1 MSRADQSSAA
11 NDGPTPADL
20 KAWDHRY
27 VWHPFTQMQ
36 DWLAEEPVVIV
47 RGEGNYLIDSEGRRY
62 LDGVSSLWCN
72 VHGHTHPALT
82 RAIAEQAGRIAHST
96 MLGLANVP
104 SIVLAKRLVE
114 IAPAGLTR
122 VFYSDAGATAT
133 EIALKLA
140 FQYWQ
145 LRGET
150 GRTRFASLVEAYHG
164 DTLGAVSVGYS
175 ELFHHFYKPL
185 LADTLRLTPPHVF
198 RFQRGLSAEDAL
210 AAAQTEAEEKIR
222 HAHAELA
229 AVIVEPLM
237 QGAAGMWDHPVEY
250 VQTLR
255 TLTQQHGILLICD
268 EVATGFGRT
277 GKMFACEHAGISP
290 DIFCVAKG
298 LTGGYLPLAA
308 TLTTDE
314 VFSAFLGPY
323 DEFKTF
329 FHGHTYTGNPLGCA
343 AALASLDVFEDDRVI
358 ERLQPKIAVLTERL
372 RKDVAPL
379 PHVADVRQWGTMV
392 GIELMRDPER
402 KAAYAPAEKIGA
414 RVIQEARTRGVM
426 IRPLGN
432 IVILMPPLSITDTEL
447 SFLLDMVRDAI
458 RTVT

>member
-1 MSRADQSSAA
+1 MSRAAPSSTAHRE
-11 NDGPTPADL
+11 PSPADL

-82 RAIAEQAGRIAHST
+82 RAIAEQVEQIAHST

-133 EIALKLA
+133 EVALKLA

-150 GRTRFASLVEAYHG
+150 RRTRFASLVEAYHG

-198 RFQRGLSAEDAL
+198 RFQRGLSVEDAL
-210 AAAQTEAEEKIR
+210 AAAQAEAEAKIG

-229 AVIVEPLM
+229 AVIIEPLM

-250 VQTLR
+250 VRTLR
-255 TLTQQHGILLICD
+255 KLTQRHGILLICD

-277 GKMFACEHAGISP
+277 GRMFACEHAGISP
-290 DIFCVAKG
+290 DVFCIAKG

-314 VFSAFLGPY
+314 VFSAFLAPY

-343 AALASLDVFEDDRVI
+343 AALASLDVFEDDRVL
-358 ERLQPKIAVLTERL
+358 ERLQPKIAMLTERL
-372 RKDVAPL
+372 RRDIAAL

-402 KAAYAPAEKIGA
+402 KAAYAPAQTIGG
-414 RVIQEARTRGVM
+414 RVMQEARTRGVM

-432 IVILMPPLSITDTEL
+432 IVILMPPLSITDMEL
-447 SFLLDMVRDAI
+447 SSLLDVVHDAI
-458 RTVT
+458 RIVT